1 METIDRI
8 CETRWSYRGRP
19 VRLAVTGARRATAAR
34 RVVTGALAALDRI
47 AAPGQGELARVH
59 RAAGRPVPVGPLL
72 RDLVAVALDAARASD
87 GACDPTIGAA
97 RIRLAARSGPLP
109 GCGFGTGVPP
119 PVDGWRAISLHGD
132 RLTVPSTLL
141 LVLGGTATAYLAQR
155 CATRIAERSAG
166 GVLVAIGSRVATAGP
181 VPPGGWPVPVGGRTI
196 RLTGGGLAT
205 ASAYRPDGGDVLDP
219 PPRPAPGLPAT
230 AVTVAAPDTVR
241 AATLAVTALVR
252 GVDGPGWLAGQDCSW
267 WVDPDRTDGRPG
279 GEVGADPARP
289 GVTRW

>member
-1 METIDRI
+1 MDTIDRV

-19 VRLAVTGARRATAAR
+19 VRLAVAGARRTTAAR

-47 AAPGQGELARVH
+47 TAPGRGELARVH

-97 RIRLAARSGPLP
+97 RIRLAARGGPFP
-109 GCGFGTGVPP
+109 VCGFGTAVPP
-119 PVDGWRAISLHGD
+119 PADGWRAVSLHGD
-132 RLTVPSTLL
+132 RLAVPPTLL

-155 CATRIAERSAG
+155 CAAQIAERSAG

-196 RLTGGGLAT
+196 RLRGGGLAT
-205 ASAYRPDGGDVLDP
+205 ASASRPDGGGVLDP
-219 PPRPAPGLPAT
+219 RSGQAPELPGT
-230 AVTVAAPDTVR
+230 AVTVIAPDTVR

-252 GVDGPGWLAGQDCSW
+252 GADGPGWLAGQDCSW
-267 WVDPDRTDGRPG
+267 WIDPDRAGVPL
-279 GEVGADPARP
+279 AP
-289 GVTRW
+289 GVRW

>member
-1 METIDRI
+1 M
-8 CETRWSYRGRP
+8 
-19 VRLAVTGARRATAAR
+19 AGARRTTAAR

-47 AAPGQGELARVH
+47 TAPGRGELARVH

-87 GACDPTIGAA
+87 GVCDPTIGAA
-97 RIRLAARSGPLP
+97 RIRLAARGGPFP
-109 GCGFGTGVPP
+109 VCGFGTGVPP
-119 PVDGWRAISLHGD
+119 PADGWRAVSLHGD
-132 RLTVPSTLL
+132 RLAVPPTLL

-196 RLTGGGLAT
+196 RLRGGGLAT
-205 ASAYRPDGGDVLDP
+205 ASASRPDGDGVLDP
-219 PPRPAPGLPAT
+219 HSNQAPDLPGT
-230 AVTVAAPDTVR
+230 AVTVIAPDTVR

-252 GVDGPGWLAGQDCSW
+252 GADGPGWLAGHDCSW
-267 WVDPDRTDGRPG
+267 WIDPDRADVPLASGGRASRPG
-279 GEVGADPARP
+279 
-289 GVTRW
+289 W